1 MLRKLR
7 HFDCLKR
14 GLISKIMTKFITFS
28 KIGYQTN
35 LKYKNIKDK
44 NSVYNIRESFQ
55 NMNIN
60 KLLDNLRSSIDQLSD
75 NEKFRVL
82 EIVRIS

>member
-7 HFDCLKR
+7 HLDCLKR

-44 NSVYNIRESFQ
+44 NSVNNIRESFQ
-55 NMNIN
+55 NMKIH
-60 KLLDNLRSSIDQLSD
+60 KLLDNLKSSFDQLSD